1 MKSFYK
7 SFETWELAVVQRD
20 ISGVNAS
27 GSTMAG
33 VQPATMYRMLFNSTI
48 FADSAIQTALRVA
61 FNRVDGFPKDVVPPG
76 VLLLLFHK
84 DPVVRQKAQSLA
96 TQATVVPIPKE
107 QFVGMYKDVLASIVE
122 RLSFDPLSNPQSR
135 FPSFEFSPNRRDLWQ
150 SLPKLLRHVHP
161 ELLKSRDNS
170 IDIRHVVVGHL
181 HDSGAG
187 MLFPFVPVLSD

>member
-122 RLSFDPLSNPQSR
+122 RLSFDPLSNQIGR
-135 FPSFEFSPNRRDLWQ
+135 A
-150 SLPKLLRHVHP
+150 HV
-161 ELLKSRDNS
+161 
-170 IDIRHVVVGHL
+170 
-181 HDSGAG
+181 
-187 MLFPFVPVLSD
+187 